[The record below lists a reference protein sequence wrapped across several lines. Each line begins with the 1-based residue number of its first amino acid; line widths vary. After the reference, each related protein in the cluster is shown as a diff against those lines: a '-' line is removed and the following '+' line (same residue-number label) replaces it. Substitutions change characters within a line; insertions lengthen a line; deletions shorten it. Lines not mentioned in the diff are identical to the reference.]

1 MRNKVILYA
10 ILIFI
15 FVTAQVTLLNNFTI
29 FGVSPNL
36 VIILIVSISLLK
48 GKTDGA
54 VVGFSAGLCM
64 DAVIGVALGYHA
76 LVGMLLGLALGN
88 INKRL
93 FKENILVMAFCTFL
107 STYIFE
113 SAIIFA
119 SYLLGLKIEFVAT
132 LKTVILPESL
142 VNCVLGI
149 VIFVIIILLDRKFL
163 EVEEKNRY

>member
-15 FVTAQVTLLNNFTI
+15 FVTAQVTLLNSITI
-29 FGVSPNL
+29 FGVAPNL

-76 LVGMLLGLALGN
+76 LVGMLLGLLLGN

-113 SAIIFA
+113 SAILFT
-119 SYLLGLKIEFVAT
+119 SYLMGLKVEFFT
-132 LKTVILPESL
+132 ILKTVIFPESL
-142 VNCVLGI
+142 VNCVLGVI
-149 VIFVIIILLDRKFL
+149 VFLVIILLNRGFL
-163 EVEEKNRY
+163 ENEEKNRY

>member
-1 MRNKVILYA
+1 MRNKVIFYA

-15 FVTAQVTLLNNFTI
+15 FVTAQVTLLNKFSI

-76 LVGMLLGLALGN
+76 LVGMLLGLVLGN

-119 SYLLGLKIEFVAT
+119 SYLLGLKIEFIAT

-149 VIFVIIILLDRKFL
+149 VIFVIIILMDRKFTA
-163 EVEEKNRY
+163 VEEKNRY